1 MSVDKTGQC
10 KQNPRLLL
18 AERYHAYGMETPG
31 IVYTNWDRL
40 ELFWILEG
48 TGKYICN
55 GIVYPVRPG
64 DAVVCN
70 SGMAHG
76 MKSDTKNGFRCIR
89 MEVQRVQF
97 PHMQENC
104 LVPLSY
110 YPVIHRTGQE
120 ERLESLFFRIL
131 AQYQRHTDTDALW
144 ELLAL
149 LYQTIQKQFPAEP
162 LNIGWQAVWYMDR
175 HYMECELKPNVVA
188 DSLGV
193 NQYSMARTVKQ
204 MTGYTP
210 LQYLNRRRVGAAQS
224 LLLQTDD
231 SVQEIAVAAG
241 FENIKRFSNIFLRQI
256 GVLPQAYRSILG
268 ERCMS
273 GS

>member
-1 MSVDKTGQC
+1 MTEQC
-10 KQNPRLLL
+10 KQSPQLLS
-18 AERYHAYGMETPG
+18 AERYHAYGMENPCV
-31 IVYTNWDRL
+31 VYTNPDRL
-40 ELFWILEG
+40 ELFWILAG

-55 GIVYPVRPG
+55 GIIYPVRPG

-70 SGMAHG
+70 SGTAHG
-76 MKSDTKNGFRCIR
+76 MKSDTQEGFRCIR
-89 MEVQRVQF
+89 IMARQICF
-97 PHMQENC
+97 PGLQENC

-162 LNIGWQAVWYMDR
+162 LNIGWQAVQYMDR
-175 HYMECELKPNVVA
+175 HYMELGLKPDGVA
-188 DSLGV
+188 ERLDV
-193 NQYSMARTVKQ
+193 NQYSMARMVKQ

-210 LQYLNRRRVGAAQS
+210 LQYLTRRRVGAAQS
-224 LLLQTDD
+224 LLLQTDTEIQDIAAKAGFD
-231 SVQEIAVAAG
+231 SV
-241 FENIKRFSNIFLRQI
+241 KRFSNAFLRQI

-268 ERCMS
+268 DRCMS